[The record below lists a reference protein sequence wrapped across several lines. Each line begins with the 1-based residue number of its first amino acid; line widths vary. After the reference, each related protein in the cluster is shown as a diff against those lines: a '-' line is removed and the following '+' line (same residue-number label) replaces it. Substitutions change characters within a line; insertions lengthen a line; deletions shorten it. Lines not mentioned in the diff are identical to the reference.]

1 MASGNVINV
10 CLLYINIGYLL
21 LPLYKYRFIGNT
33 DYIQRMTWHMITQLQ
48 RFN

>member
-10 CLLYINIGYLL
+10 CLLYINISYLL

-33 DYIQRMTWHMITQLQ
+33 DYIQRMT
-48 RFN
+48 